1 MRSERPTNAKSK
13 STSRGPTRPQVHVRA
28 CRWYQVRTGKV
39 CVQVYSAV
47 PHHASPAVHSASKQ
61 NMCAASYTGHKPA
74 SDSRSISSQELHAL
88 VSSQLPVHTC
98 MCKRRGLDRNAK
110 SRQTMDMPSST
121 APFSLDSAVIL
132 AFSISTDGPS
142 SHEAFRRPP
151 RVSPASS
158 FRSTQSEGFVD
169 NLPWLAGAE
178 PFER

>member
-1 MRSERPTNAKSK
+1 M
-13 STSRGPTRPQVHVRA
+13 
-28 CRWYQVRTGKV
+28 CTGIQ
-39 CVQVYSAV
+39 CCASSC
-47 PHHASPAVHSASKQ
+47 HASPAVHSASKQ
-61 NMCAASYTGHKPA
+61 NMCAARYTGHKPA

-88 VSSQLPVHTC
+88 FLPNYIQC
-98 MCKRRGLDRNAK
+98 MCKRRGLDRHAK
-110 SRQTMDMPSST
+110 SRQTLDMPSST

>member
-1 MRSERPTNAKSK
+1 MHRYTVLCLIMLHQRFIPPRN
-13 STSRGPTRPQVHVRA
+13 
-28 CRWYQVRTGKV
+28 RT
-39 CVQVYSAV
+39 
-47 PHHASPAVHSASKQ
+47 
-61 NMCAASYTGHKPA
+61 CAQLGRYTGHKPA

-88 VSSQLPVHTC
+88 FLPNYIQC
-98 MCKRRGLDRNAK
+98 MCKRRGLDRHAK
-110 SRQTMDMPSST
+110 SRQTLDMPSST

-132 AFSISTDGPS
+132 AFSISTDGSS

>member
-1 MRSERPTNAKSK
+1 MYRYRYTVLCLIMLLQRFIPPRNRTCAQLAIQATSLPVTHDPYPPKNYMHCFLPT
-13 STSRGPTRPQVHVRA
+13 
-28 CRWYQVRTGKV
+28 
-39 CVQVYSAV
+39 
-47 PHHASPAVHSASKQ
+47 
-61 NMCAASYTGHKPA
+61 
-74 SDSRSISSQELHAL
+74 
-88 VSSQLPVHTC
+88 VHTC
-98 MCKRRGLDRNAK
+98 MCKRRGLDRHAK
-110 SRQTMDMPSST
+110 SRQTLDMPSST